1 MVTAV
6 LWLGSTLFILT
17 KGSLM
22 NRIGLE
28 TLDID
33 LVAILIA
40 CLLATR
46 GRVAAVV
53 FAMGQGIL
61 IDIFSAG
68 WPGLFW
74 CLYMVVFFSMNL
86 GGMFFDPHSV
96 RGLFLLVSI
105 AVFLKDLLFMGM
117 LHTFSLQIGSFSSA
131 LLAIAVSAFSTGLL
145 APAFF
150 YAVQGLGR
158 VPAGETEGGQ

>member
-1 MVTAV
+1 MVTAA
-6 LWLGSTLFILT
+6 LWLASTLFILS
-17 KGSLM
+17 KGALM

-40 CLLATR
+40 CLLGIR
-46 GRVAAVV
+46 GKPAAVV

-61 IDIFSAG
+61 MDIFSAG

-74 CLYMVVFFSMNL
+74 LLYMAVFFTTNM
-86 GGMFFDPHSV
+86 GGRFFDPYSV

-105 AVFLKDLLFMGM
+105 AVFLKDLLLMGM
-117 LHTFSLQIGSFSSA
+117 LHTFSLQIGSLSSA
-131 LLAIAVSAFSTGLL
+131 LLGIGVSAFCTGLL
-145 APAFF
+145 APAVF
-150 YAVQGLGR
+150 YAVKGLGNL
-158 VPAGETEGGQ
+158 PAGETGEGR

>member
-1 MVTAV
+1 VVTALV
-6 LWLGSTLFILT
+6 WLGSTLFILA
-17 KGSLM
+17 KGTLM

-46 GRVAAVV
+46 GKAAAVV

-61 IDIFSAG
+61 TDIFSAG

-74 CLYMVVFFSMNL
+74 FLYMMVFFSMNL
-86 GGMFFDPHSV
+86 GGRFFDPHSV
-96 RGLFLLVSI
+96 RGAFLLVTV
-105 AVFLKDLLFMGM
+105 AVFVKDVLLMGM
-117 LHTFSLQIGSFSSA
+117 LYSFSLQVGSFASA
-131 LLAIAVSAFSTGLL
+131 FLAIGVSAFCTGFL
-145 APAFF
+145 APAVL
-150 YAVQGLGR
+150 YAVQGLGSL
-158 VPAGETEGGQ
+158 PAEEAEEGR

>member
-1 MVTAV
+1 VVTAT
-6 LWLGSTLFILT
+6 LWLVSILFSLT

-40 CLLATR
+40 CLLAGR
-46 GRVAAVV
+46 GKAAAVV

-74 CLYMVVFFSMNL
+74 FLYMVAFFIMNV
-86 GGMFFDPHSV
+86 GGKFFDPHSL
-96 RGLFLLVSI
+96 RGMFLLVSI
-105 AVFLKDLLFMGM
+105 AVFLKDLLLLGM
-117 LHTFSLQIGSFSSA
+117 LHSFSLQIGSVPSA
-131 LLAIAVSAFSTGLL
+131 LLTIVVSAFSTGLL

-150 YAVQGLGR
+150 HGVQGFGR
-158 VPAGETEGGQ
+158 LVVGETEGGA